1 MLSSTAPSTSLP
13 KSFKIPG
20 EIALALHRV
29 SKRFYYDTHRS
40 MSMRQWFIRR
50 VLRQPLPPPPPGFS
64 IADLDLTIA
73 KGEAVAVVG
82 ANGSGKSTL
91 LRLMGGIYH
100 PTSGRIE
107 RHGRLA
113 AVLELGA
120 GFHPELTGGEN
131 IQIYAAVLGL
141 EQRRFKEAFP
151 AIIEF
156 AGIDDVLDMPVKHY
170 STGMQARLAL
180 SVALTVDS
188 DILVLD
194 EALSVGDRAFRE
206 KVKARMQAYHQRGG
220 TLVLVSHDP
229 DELRAICTRA
239 ICLHQGRL
247 VDDGDVGRVL
257 DAYRRALDGR

>member
-13 KSFKIPG
+13 KSFEVPG
-20 EIALALHRV
+20 ETALALDRV
-29 SKRFYYDTHRS
+29 SKRFYYDTRRRTS
-40 MSMRQWFIRR
+40 IRQWFIRR
-50 VLRQPLPPPPPGFS
+50 VLHQPLPRPPAGFS

-82 ANGSGKSTL
+82 PNGSGKSTL
-91 LRLMGGIYH
+91 LRLMGGIYQ

-120 GFHPELTGGEN
+120 GFHPELTGAEN
-131 IQIYAAVLGL
+131 IEIYAAVLGL
-141 EQRRFKEAFP
+141 KQRRFKEKLP
-151 AIIEF
+151 AIIDF
-156 AGIDDVLDMPVKHY
+156 AGLDDVLDMPVKHY

-206 KVKARMQAYHQRGG
+206 KVKARMKAYHERGG

-239 ICLHQGRL
+239 ICLRQGRL

-257 DAYRRALDGR
+257 DAYRTGPQAR

>member
-1 MLSSTAPSTSLP
+1 M
-13 KSFKIPG
+13 
-20 EIALALHRV
+20 
-29 SKRFYYDTHRS
+29 
-40 MSMRQWFIRR
+40 
-50 VLRQPLPPPPPGFS
+50 
-64 IADLDLTIA
+64 
-73 KGEAVAVVG
+73 VG

-120 GFHPELTGGEN
+120 GFHPELTGAEN

-141 EQRRFKEAFP
+141 EQRRFKETFP

-180 SVALTVDS
+180 SVALTADS

-239 ICLHQGRL
+239 ICLRQGRL

-257 DAYRRALDGR
+257 DAYRRASDGR